1 MDLTATQIARVL
13 TNYKNKRIRENNYY
27 HNVTKDK
34 EEFKI
39 KNRERAKAH
48 YNNGY
53 KDKKKENYANNRDLI
68 KTKSLYNYYK
78 KTDNIDK
85 FKEKHQ
91 DKYDMLVEKGVI
103 VEN

>member
-1 MDLTATQIARVL
+1 MDLTAEQIARVL

-53 KDKKKENYANNRDLI
+53 KDKKKENYVNNRDLI
-68 KTKSLYNYYK
+68 KNKSLYNYYK
-78 KTDNIDK
+78 KKDNIDK

-91 DKYDMLVEKGVI
+91 DKYDMLIEKGVI
-103 VEN
+103 IEN

>member
-34 EEFKI
+34 DEFKI